1 MDFSLNYSVFC
12 TSAFFCNY
20 CYKTSCDMIPYLV
33 IYRDIP
39 AHKIE
44 DIRVLYFR
52 DYLLDSQKPGQ
63 FYAEALREMLKLMWT
78 CAAVSMNESSSTLL
92 HSSTWTINCNFLLAT
107 VIRINVTQM
116 VFRPNLSWRTRTTPI
131 AEQNRFY
138 SPIHKHKSLRISK
151 HGGFRTAPS
160 KLDMDILPSKT
171 HHVS

>member
-1 MDFSLNYSVFC
+1 MCNPVTGALSLNTHDHHVGYGTPVPC
-12 TSAFFCNY
+12 CRLDT
-20 CYKTSCDMIPYLV
+20 TTIRIGRTDSCCITEVPQQNLK
-33 IYRDIP
+33 RG
-39 AHKIE
+39 
-44 DIRVLYFR
+44 RV
-52 DYLLDSQKPGQ
+52 
-63 FYAEALREMLKLMWT
+63 REMLKLMWT

-116 VFRPNLSWRTRTTPI
+116 VFRPDLSWRTRTTPI